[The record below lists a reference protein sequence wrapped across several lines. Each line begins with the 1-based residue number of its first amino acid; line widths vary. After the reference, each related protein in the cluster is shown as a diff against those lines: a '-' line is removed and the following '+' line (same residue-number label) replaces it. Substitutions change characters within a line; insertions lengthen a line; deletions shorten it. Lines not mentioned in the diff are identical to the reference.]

1 MRTHLLLLTLPLL
14 ALTAATT
21 AQDAGSTF
29 GHARARELAEL
40 GRLPTARDIVVRDI
54 VNYHRHRLPLP
65 RADQD
70 VALDLRFD
78 RSFAR
83 AGDTAALQIGYTT
96 KPQGDRALSPPCSVA
111 LVVDCSG
118 SMRDRGKMDQVKVG
132 LREFASRLRP
142 DDKVALVAF
151 SDDARVV
158 KGLRPCRD
166 GRWLRDA
173 IDELSPGGSTNLHA
187 GLMLGLRE
195 LEASEGGDFERRDS
209 EGRDSERGDD
219 DGRERGARALT
230 NRPRR
235 VVLLTDGI
243 ANRGVTDANRILAD
257 AEPFTRTAIDISTIG
272 VGENLD
278 IALLDRLAR
287 GARGLFHFVADAA
300 DVQKIF
306 VQELDALLMPA
317 ARHARLEVTLP
328 RGLSIERVLHED
340 ARVRR
345 DGLSLDLPD
354 LNAGATGVV
363 IVLCRVDRDA
373 DRALGVDARLEFDG
387 ASSGRRTSEAASTTL
402 SMREQGRGEVDLE
415 VQKNHAIA
423 VLAQGLADMADACTA
438 RRWADADRALR
449 LAQDQAQRLFSGDDP
464 DLQRV
469 REIVAGHA
477 RTLQR
482 YVDRFRDY

>member
-1 MRTHLLLLTLPLL
+1 MRTHLPLPAHPLL
-14 ALTAATT
+14 ALALAGAAAAQAATP
-21 AQDAGSTF
+21 TF

-40 GRLPTARDIVVRDI
+40 GRLPTARDIVVCDI

-78 RSFAR
+78 RSFAG
-83 AGDTAALQIGYTT
+83 AGETVALQIGYTT
-96 KPQGDRALSPPCSVA
+96 RPQGDRTLSPPCSVA

-118 SMRDRGKMDQVKVG
+118 SMRERGKMDQVKAG
-132 LREFASRLRP
+132 LREFASRLRA
-142 DDKVALVAF
+142 DDEVALVQFA
-151 SDDARVV
+151 DDARVV
-158 KGLRPCRD
+158 RSLRPFRD
-166 GRWLRDA
+166 GRWLQEA
-173 IDELSPGGSTNLHA
+173 LDELTPGGSTNVHA

-195 LEASEGGDFERRDS
+195 LD
-209 EGRDSERGDD
+209 GRGTAGDD
-219 DGRERGARALT
+219 DGRDRRTDGS
-230 NRPRR
+230 RPRR
-235 VVLLTDGI
+235 AVLLTDGI
-243 ANRGVTDANRILAD
+243 ANRGVTDPERILAD
-257 AEPFTRTAIDISTIG
+257 VEPFTGAHIDISTIG
-272 VGENLD
+272 VGEDLD
-278 IALLDRLAR
+278 VALLGRLAH

-300 DVQKIF
+300 DVRKVFID
-306 VQELDALLMPA
+306 ELDSLLMPA
-317 ARHARLEVTLP
+317 ARRAHVELTLS
-328 RGLSIERVLHED
+328 RGLCIERVMHEG

-363 IVLCRVDRDA
+363 VVECRVDGDPGRDLA
-373 DRALGVDARLEFDG
+373 ADVRLDFDRATT
-387 ASSGRRTSEAASTTL
+387 GRAATETAHTTL
-402 SMREQGRGEVDLE
+402 ALRAGGRSEIDLE

-423 VLAQGLADMADACTA
+423 VLAQGLADMAEACTA

-449 LAQDQAQRLFSGDDP
+449 LARDEANRLFPGDDP

-469 REIVAGHA
+469 RDIAAGHA